1 MNNELRE
8 QDLMEMYNKLQQE
21 QMKLMTDLKNGQEE
35 DKDTTKQITELNKL
49 TLGIMRFRNLKK
61 SIEKKKSDC

>member
-1 MNNELRE
+1 
-8 QDLMEMYNKLQQE
+8 
-21 QMKLMTDLKNGQEE
+21 MKLMTDLKNGQEE

>member
-21 QMKLMTDLKNGQEE
+21 QMKLMTDLKT
-35 DKDTTKQITELNKL
+35 DRKKIKTLPNK
-49 TLGIMRFRNLKK
+49 
-61 SIEKKKSDC
+61 

>member
-1 MNNELRE
+1 MNNELK
-8 QDLMEMYNKLQQE
+8 DTCLMDMYNKLQQE
-21 QMKLMTDLKNGQEE
+21 QMKLMTDLKNGQED

-61 SIEKKKSDC
+61 SIEKKKDD

>member
-8 QDLMEMYNKLQQE
+8 QDLLEMYNKLQQE
-21 QMKLMTDLKNGQEE
+21 QMKLMTDMKNGQEE

-61 SIEKKKSDC
+61 SIEKKKDD

>member
-8 QDLMEMYNKLQQE
+8 QDLLEMYNKLQQE
-21 QMKLMTDLKNGQEE
+21 QMKLMTDMKNGQED
-35 DKDTTKQITELNKL
+35 DKDITKQITELNKL

-61 SIEKKKSDC
+61 SIEKKKDD

>member
-8 QDLMEMYNKLQQE
+8 TDLMDMYNKLQQE
-21 QMKLMTDLKNGQEE
+21 QMKLMTDLKNGQEN
-35 DKDTTKQITELNKL
+35 DIDTTKQITELNKL

-61 SIEKKKSDC
+61 SIEKKKDD